1 MKRSD
6 RIKKAIYE
14 KIRGL
19 LLLEKEPREISIIVA
34 YEQSEVRL
42 RLDVNELLKN
52 AKDK

>member
-6 RIKKAIYE
+6 RLKKAIYE

-19 LLLEKEPREISIIVA
+19 LLLEKEPREVSVIVA

-42 RLDVNELLKN
+42 KLDVKEILKS